1 MLKRVDS
8 LKKDPASSSLSRGI
22 SRGSLIAILVN
33 LFIGAGI
40 FGLPS
45 RAFAL
50 AGSYSVL
57 ALVICGGLIGLIV
70 LCFLEVGSRFP
81 GTGGPYLYARK
92 TFGRLTGFQVGWLL
106 WLTRITSFAIICDI
120 LLSYLSVIWPTVNE
134 GITRTLLVTAIVIV
148 LTTIN
153 YLGVRHAAR
162 MSNVFAIMKLLPLAM
177 FILVGIWFI
186 EPGNFQFQPIP
197 NTNTLALAVMVL
209 IFAFSGFEV
218 ATINAGEVQNPG
230 KAFPYALFF
239 TVTLVL
245 VFYLA
250 IQIVAIG
257 TLPSL
262 ATSTRPLAD
271 AATMFVGPIG
281 AAVIVVGAIIS
292 TSGTLNA
299 GLLGGSRLP
308 YAMAREN
315 QAPSFFGQTH
325 TKYHTPTSSLIITA
339 FACWLACLTFNFVE
353 ALTINSV
360 IRLITYAIVCAA
372 LPVLRRR
379 PDTSPPNYVVR
390 MGPWVSGSALLLC
403 AWLLSQVSVAEVMQ
417 VSGAIVLGGILYG
430 LSAIRR

>member
-1 MLKRVDS
+1 M
-8 LKKDPASSSLSRGI
+8 
-22 SRGSLIAILVN
+22 
-33 LFIGAGI
+33 
-40 FGLPS
+40 
-45 RAFAL
+45 
-50 AGSYSVL
+50 
-57 ALVICGGLIGLIV
+57 ICGGLIGLIV

-81 GTGGPYLYARK
+81 GTGGPYLYAYK
-92 TFGRLTGFQVGWLL
+92 AFGRVIGFHVGWLL

-120 LLSYLSVIWPTVNE
+120 LLSYLSVFWPTVNE
-134 GITRTLLVTAIVIV
+134 GVSRVFLVTLIVIV

-162 MSNVFAIMKLLPLAM
+162 MSNIFAILKMLPLAL
-177 FILVGIWFI
+177 FVLVGIWFI
-186 EPGNFQFQPIP
+186 EPGNFEFQPAP
-197 NTNTLALAVMVL
+197 DTNTLALAVMVL

-218 ATINAGEVQNPG
+218 ATINAGEVQNPE

-239 TVTLVL
+239 TVALVL

-257 TLPSL
+257 TLPAL

-271 AATMFVGPIG
+271 AATVFVGPIG
-281 AAVIVVGAIIS
+281 AMVIVVGAIIS

-308 YAMAREN
+308 YAMAGAN
-315 QAPSFFGQTH
+315 QAPLFLTRTH
-325 TKYHTPTSSLIITA
+325 ARYHTPTRSLMMTA
-339 FACWLACLTFNFVE
+339 VACWLACLTFNFVE

-379 PDTSPPNYVVR
+379 PDASPANYIVR
-390 MGPWVSGSALLLC
+390 AGPWASGGAILLC
-403 AWLLSQVSVAEVMQ
+403 AWLLTRVSVTEVLQ
-417 VSGAIVLGGILYG
+417 VFGAIAVGCILYVIVV
-430 LSAIRR
+430 IRR

>member
-1 MLKRVDS
+1 M
-8 LKKDPASSSLSRGI
+8 
-22 SRGSLIAILVN
+22 
-33 LFIGAGI
+33 
-40 FGLPS
+40 
-45 RAFAL
+45 
-50 AGSYSVL
+50 
-57 ALVICGGLIGLIV
+57 ICGGLIGLIV

-81 GTGGPYLYARK
+81 GTGGPYLYAYK
-92 TFGRLTGFQVGWLL
+92 AFGRVIGFHVGWLL

-120 LLSYLSVIWPTVNE
+120 LLSYLSVFWSTVNE
-134 GITRTLLVTAIVIV
+134 GFSRVFLVTLIVIV

-162 MSNVFAIMKLLPLAM
+162 MSNIFAILKMLPLAL
-177 FILVGIWFI
+177 FVLVGIWFI
-186 EPGNFQFQPIP
+186 EPGNFEFQPAP
-197 NTNTLALAVMVL
+197 DTNTLALAVMVL

-218 ATINAGEVQNPG
+218 ATINAGEVQNPA

-271 AATMFVGPIG
+271 AATAFVGPIG
-281 AAVIVVGAIIS
+281 AMVIVVGAIIS

-308 YAMAREN
+308 YAMAGAN
-315 QAPSFFGQTH
+315 QAPLFLTRTH
-325 TKYHTPTSSLIITA
+325 ARYHTPTRSLMMTA
-339 FACWLACLTFNFVE
+339 VACWLACLTFNFVE

-379 PDTSPPNYVVR
+379 PDASPANYIVR
-390 MGPWVSGSALLLC
+390 AGPWASAGAILLC
-403 AWLLSQVSVAEVMQ
+403 AWLLTRVSVTEVLQ
-417 VSGAIVLGGILYG
+417 VFGAIAVGCILYVIVV
-430 LSAIRR
+430 IRR

>member
-1 MLKRVDS
+1 
-8 LKKDPASSSLSRGI
+8 
-22 SRGSLIAILVN
+22 
-33 LFIGAGI
+33 
-40 FGLPS
+40 
-45 RAFAL
+45 
-50 AGSYSVL
+50 
-57 ALVICGGLIGLIV
+57 
-70 LCFLEVGSRFP
+70 
-81 GTGGPYLYARK
+81 
-92 TFGRLTGFQVGWLL
+92 
-106 WLTRITSFAIICDI
+106 
-120 LLSYLSVIWPTVNE
+120 
-134 GITRTLLVTAIVIV
+134 
-148 LTTIN
+148 
-153 YLGVRHAAR
+153 
-162 MSNVFAIMKLLPLAM
+162 PLAM
-177 FILVGIWFI
+177 FVLVGIWFI
-186 EPGNFQFQPIP
+186 EPGHFQFQPMP
-197 NTNTLALAVMVL
+197 NANTLALAVMVL

-218 ATINAGEVQNPG
+218 ATINAGEVQNPE

-239 TVTLVL
+239 TVALVL

-262 ATSTRPLAD
+262 ATSSRPLAD

-315 QAPSFFGQTH
+315 QVPSFFGQTH
-325 TKYHTPTSSLIITA
+325 TKYHTPTSSLMITA
-339 FACWLACLTFNFVE
+339 VACWLACLTFNFVE

-379 PDTSPPNYVVR
+379 PDTRHPNYVVR

-403 AWLLSQVSVAEVMQ
+403 AWLLSRVSLAEVLQ